1 MIVRYSTLRNLEIPK
16 FTLCNPGSI
25 YTDEGLLTK
34 MVGILVDHEAE
45 EIVFNF
51 NATSELNMR
60 VCRIHREDPED
71 NEYVYSLYKALQ
83 NRRLI
88 FVEDIG
94 YFAIT
99 NINDGFDGKT
109 HYKDVTA
116 KSVDIEIA
124 QKMIPYIA
132 DGTYRFTTDKTGTN
146 KGILE
151 TIVET
156 LPLWTIGEIDETVAN
171 RWRTFEDVDTSLNC
185 QSFLLENI
193 QDAYECIILFDC
205 IHRVINVYDQ
215 ANYVKQTDIHIT
227 KHDLINSL
235 DITENADDLY
245 TAISVLG
252 NENISIAALNP
263 LGTNVIYN
271 FNYYLDWMSP
281 ELATRVRAW
290 QTSINEQMED
300 YYTLNVR
307 YYEQLEEANNLSMEI
322 EALATQIKMYSR
334 CRDNIIAE
342 AGTSLVDEYNT
353 IIVEN
358 GGTAITIG
366 EEIEDTLAS
375 IDNLIAE
382 CESRQENTAAE
393 LDNVNTYLV
402 MYQNDIDKIHEELAI
417 TNYFIEEEQEELN
430 HYIFEGSY
438 TDEYVTITDIM
449 TYSEKFEQMKTLYN
463 RAKTRLD
470 RVSQPTQEF
479 NVDVENFIFIKE
491 FEQWSEQLETGCLI
505 NVELNTNDIALLFLS
520 NITINYDDR
529 TLNMTFG
536 NRFNKFDPKSLFDN
550 VLGDVSKSANTLNY
564 IKEILYPI
572 KNGEFNAMKE
582 ALQTS
587 RNLSMSAVLSSDN
600 EEVII
605 DGSGYTGKKLLE
617 DGTYDA
623 RQVKITGRNLVFTD
637 DAWDTCK
644 VALGELLFDDESS
657 SYGINAE
664 TIIGD
669 MIIGNNIRIIDND
682 GNDIFTVM
690 DNKVKSSVED
700 VVYGDENQLQ
710 QDGKDSV
717 IKKIST
723 IEQTANGIS
732 MIISEITTTEED
744 ESGNTTHAVGKVRT
758 SSGYTFDDTGLTIS
772 KAGEEIT
779 NLLDYSGMYVKRSDE
794 DILTAN
800 NEGVNAINLTARQYL
815 TIGNNSRFEDY
826 SNGVDTKRTACFY
839 IGNNNEVTVEE

>member
-60 VCRIHREDPED
+60 VCRVPREDPED

-99 NINDGFDGKT
+99 NINDGFDGKI

-132 DGTYRFTTDKTGTN
+132 DGTYRFTTDETGTN

-156 LPLWTIGEIDETVAN
+156 LPLWTIGEVDEVVAN

-185 QSFLLENI
+185 QSFLLENV

-205 IHRVINVYDQ
+205 IHRIINVYDQ

-227 KHDLINSL
+227 KNDLINSL

-245 TAISVLG
+245 TAINVLG
-252 NENISIAALNP
+252 SENISIAALNP

-281 ELATRVRAW
+281 ELATRVRTW
-290 QTSINEQMED
+290 QTSIDEQTED
-300 YYTLNVR
+300 YYALNVR

-322 EALATQIKMYSR
+322 EALDTQIKMYSR

-417 TNYFIEEEQEELN
+417 TNYFTEEEQEELN

-815 TIGNNSRFEDY
+815 TIGKNSRFEDY
-826 SNGVDTKRTACFY
+826 SNGSDTKRTACFF
-839 IGNNNEVTVEE
+839 IGG

>member
-16 FTLCNPGSI
+16 FTLCNPGSV
-25 YTDEGLLTK
+25 YNNNNGVLTK
-34 MVGILVDHEAE
+34 VVGMLVDHEAE

-60 VCRIHREDPED
+60 VNRVPREDPEE
-71 NEYVYSLYKALQ
+71 NEYVYSLYKSLQ

-124 QKMIPYIA
+124 QKMIPFIA

-156 LPLWTIGEIDETVAN
+156 LPLWTIGEVDEAVAN

-185 QSFLLENI
+185 QAFLLENV
-193 QDAYECIILFDC
+193 QDAFECIVLFDC
-205 IHRVINVYDQ
+205 INRIINVYDQ

-227 KHDLINSL
+227 KHDLINTL

-271 FNYYLDWMSP
+271 FNYYLDWMSA
-281 ELATRVRAW
+281 ELATKVRAW
-290 QTSINEQMED
+290 QTSIDEQMDD

-307 YYEQLEEANNLSMEI
+307 YYEQLEEANNLNMEI

-382 CESRQENTAAE
+382 CESQQENVATE
-393 LDNVNTYLV
+393 LDKVNVYLV
-402 MYQNDIDKIHEELAI
+402 MYQEDIKKIHEALAI
-417 TNYFIEEEQEELN
+417 TNYFTDNEQEELN

-449 TYSEKFEQMKTLYN
+449 TYSEKFEQMKTLYD

-529 TLNMTFG
+529 ALNMTFG

-587 RNLSMSAVLSSDN
+587 RNLTMQSALSSTD
-600 EEVII
+600 EEVMI
-605 DGSGYTGKKLLE
+605 DGSGYTSKKRL
-617 DGTYDA
+617 DTGAYDP
-623 RQVKITGRNLVFTD
+623 RQIKITGKNIVFTD
-637 DAWDTCK
+637 DAWETCK
-644 VALGELLFDDESS
+644 TAIGELLLGDGAST
-657 SYGINAE
+657 YGINAE

-669 MIIGNNIRIIDND
+669 IIIGHNLRIVDSNGNDILTVVDDKVSSSVGDINDKLTEVEQTNDSLNIRISN
-682 GNDIFTVM
+682 
-690 DNKVKSSVED
+690 VESLG
-700 VVYGDENQLQ
+700 V
-710 QDGKDSV
+710 DSV
-717 IKKIST
+717 T
-723 IEQTANGIS
+723 TANGF
-732 MIISEITTTEED
+732 
-744 ESGNTTHAVGKVRT
+744 
-758 SSGYTFDDTGLTIS
+758 TFNKEGLTIYEV
-772 KAGEEIT
+772 GEQIE
-779 NLLDYSGMYVKRSDE
+779 NLLSNQGMSISRINGDSKEIVLKAD
-794 DILTAN
+794 D
-800 NEGVNAINLTARQYL
+800 EGVDAINLTARQYL
-815 TIGNNSRFEDY
+815 IVGANSRFEDY
-826 SNGVDTKRTACFY
+826 DNGTDSRRTACFY
-839 IGNNNEVTVEE
+839 IGS

>member
-1 MIVRYSTLRNLEIPK
+1 MIVRYDSLSRFEKPI
-16 FTLCNPGSI
+16 FTLCSPGSV
-25 YTDEGLLTK
+25 YKNGVLTN
-34 MVGILVDHEAE
+34 MVGIMVDHEAE

-51 NATSELNMR
+51 NSTSELNMR
-60 VCRIHREDPED
+60 VNRVIRDNDED
-71 NEYVYSLYKALQ
+71 NQHTYYMYKSIQ

-88 FVEDIG
+88 FAENIG
-94 YFAIT
+94 YFMIT
-99 NINDGFDGKT
+99 NVTDGFDGKI
-109 HYKDVTA
+109 HYKDITA
-116 KSVDIEIA
+116 KSVDAEIT
-124 QKMIPYIA
+124 QKMLPYIA
-132 DGTYRFTTDKTGTN
+132 DGTYRFLSDETGTN
-146 KGILE
+146 KGLLE

-156 LPLWTIGEIDETVAN
+156 LPLWTIGEVDEVVASK
-171 RWRTFEDVDTSLNC
+171 WRTFEDVDVSLNC
-185 QSFLLENI
+185 LAFFLENM
-193 QDAYECIILFDC
+193 QDAYECLFVFDC
-205 IHRVINVYDQ
+205 INRIINVYDQ

-281 ELATRVRAW
+281 ELATKVRTW
-290 QTSINEQMED
+290 QTSIDEQMED

-307 YYEQLEEANNLSMEI
+307 YYEQLEEANNLNMEI

-366 EEIEDTLAS
+366 EQIEDTLAS

-382 CESRQENTAAE
+382 CESQQENVAAE
-393 LDNVNTYLV
+393 LDKVNVYLV
-402 MYQNDIDKIHEELAI
+402 MYQEDIKKIHEALAI
-417 TNYFIEEEQEELN
+417 TNYFTDEEQEELN

-449 TYSEKFEQMKTLYN
+449 TYSEKFEQMKTLYD

-505 NVELNTNDIALLFLS
+505 NVELSTNDIALLFLS

-529 TLNMTFG
+529 ALNMTFG

-564 IKEILYPI
+564 LKEILYPI
-572 KNGEFNAMKE
+572 KNGEFDAIKE

-587 RNLSMSAVLSSDN
+587 RNLSMGAALSSSG

-617 DGTYDA
+617 DGTYDSK
-623 RQVKITGRNLVFTD
+623 QVKITGRNLVFTD

-644 VALGELLFDDESS
+644 VALGEVLFGDGSS

-669 MIIGNNIRIIDND
+669 MIMGRNIRILDSNETELFSAVD
-682 GNDIFTVM
+682 GKVQTTVTDIM
-690 DNKVKSSVED
+690 R
-700 VVYGDENQLQ
+700 GDENGLQ
-710 QDGKDSV
+710 PDGTDSV
-717 IKKIST
+717 YKRISKV
-723 IEQTANGIS
+723 EQTAEGIN
-732 MIISEITTTEED
+732 IVIGEIATKEED
-744 ESGNTTHAVGKVRT
+744 GVYSVKRVKTDM
-758 SSGYTFDDTGLTIS
+758 GYSFNDEGMRVYAEGD
-772 KAGEEIT
+772 EIE
-779 NLLDYSGMYVKRSDE
+779 NLVSNRGMYVSHISGMSADGTVAKDYV
-794 DILTAN
+794 LTADAN
-800 NEGVNAINLTARQYL
+800 GVDAINLTAHQYL
-815 TIGNNSRFEDY
+815 IIGANSRLEDY
-826 SNGVDTKRTACFY
+826 DNGSDNKRTACFY
-839 IGNNNEVTVEE
+839 IGE

>member
-290 QTSINEQMED
+290 QTSIDEQMED

-307 YYEQLEEANNLSMEI
+307 YYEQLEEANNLNMEI

-366 EEIEDTLAS
+366 EQIEDTLAS

-382 CESRQENTAAE
+382 CESQQANVASE
-393 LDNVNTYLV
+393 LDKVNTYLV

-417 TNYFIEEEQEELN
+417 TNYFTEEEQEELN

-449 TYSEKFEQMKTLYN
+449 TYSEKFEQMKTLYY

>member
-16 FTLCNPGSI
+16 FTLCNPGSV
-25 YTDEGLLTK
+25 YNNNNGVLTK
-34 MVGILVDHEAE
+34 VVGMLVDHEAE

-60 VCRIHREDPED
+60 VNRVPREDPDE
-71 NEYVYSLYKALQ
+71 NEYVYSLYKSLQ

-124 QKMIPYIA
+124 QKMIPFIA
-132 DGTYRFTTDKTGTN
+132 DGTYRFTTDETGTN

-156 LPLWTIGEIDETVAN
+156 LPLWTIGEVDEAVAN

-185 QSFLLENI
+185 QAFLLENV
-193 QDAYECIILFDC
+193 QDAFECIVLFDC
-205 IHRVINVYDQ
+205 INRIINVYDQ

-281 ELATRVRAW
+281 ELATKVRAW
-290 QTSINEQMED
+290 QTSIDEQMED

-307 YYEQLEEANNLSMEI
+307 YYEQLEEANNLNMEI

-366 EEIEDTLAS
+366 EQIEDTLAS

-382 CESRQENTAAE
+382 CESQQENVSAE
-393 LDNVNTYLV
+393 LDKVNVYLV
-402 MYQNDIDKIHEELAI
+402 MYQEDIKKIHEALAI
-417 TNYFIEEEQEELN
+417 TNYFTDDEQEELN

-449 TYSEKFEQMKTLYN
+449 TYSEKFEQMKTLYD

-505 NVELNTNDIALLFLS
+505 NVELSTNDIALLFLS

-529 TLNMTFG
+529 ALNMTFG

-564 IKEILYPI
+564 LKEILYPI
-572 KNGEFNAMKE
+572 KNGEFDAIKE

-587 RNLSMSAVLSSDN
+587 RNLSMGAALSSSG

-617 DGTYDA
+617 DGTYDSK
-623 RQVKITGRNLVFTD
+623 QVKITGRNLVFTD

-644 VALGELLFDDESS
+644 VALGELLFGDGSS

-669 MIIGNNIRIIDND
+669 MIMGRNIRIFDSNGTELFSAVD
-682 GNDIFTVM
+682 GKVQTTVTDIM
-690 DNKVKSSVED
+690 R
-700 VVYGDENQLQ
+700 GDENGLQ
-710 QDGKDSV
+710 PDGTDSV
-717 IKKIST
+717 YKRISKV
-723 IEQTANGIS
+723 EQTAEGIN
-732 MIISEITTTEED
+732 IVIGEIATKEED
-744 ESGNTTHAVGKVRT
+744 GVYSVKRVKTDM
-758 SSGYTFDDTGLTIS
+758 GYSFNDEGMRVYAEGD
-772 KAGEEIT
+772 EIE
-779 NLLDYSGMYVKRSDE
+779 NLVSNRGMYVSHISGMSSDGTVAK
-794 DILTAN
+794 DYVLTADAN
-800 NEGVNAINLTARQYL
+800 GVDAINLTAHQYL
-815 TIGNNSRFEDY
+815 IIGANSRLEDY
-826 SNGVDTKRTACFY
+826 DNGSDNKRTACFY
-839 IGNNNEVTVEE
+839 IGE

>member
-1 MIVRYSTLRNLEIPK
+1 VIVRYDSLSRFEKPI
-16 FTLCNPGSI
+16 FTLCSPGSV
-25 YTDEGLLTK
+25 YKNGVLTN
-34 MVGILVDHEAE
+34 MVGIMVDHEAE

-51 NATSELNMR
+51 NSTSELNMR
-60 VCRIHREDPED
+60 VNRVIRDNDED
-71 NEYVYSLYKALQ
+71 NQHTYYMYKSIQ

-88 FVEDIG
+88 FAENIG
-94 YFAIT
+94 YFMIT
-99 NINDGFDGKT
+99 NVTDGFDGKI

-116 KSVDIEIA
+116 KSVDAEIT
-124 QKMIPYIA
+124 QKMLPYIA
-132 DGTYRFTTDKTGTN
+132 DGTYRFLSDETGTN
-146 KGILE
+146 KGLLE

-156 LPLWTIGEIDETVAN
+156 LPLWTIGEVDEVVASK
-171 RWRTFEDVDTSLNC
+171 WRTFEDVDVSLNC
-185 QSFLLENI
+185 LAFFLENM
-193 QDAYECIILFDC
+193 QDAYECLFVFDC
-205 IHRVINVYDQ
+205 INRVINVYDQ

-281 ELATRVRAW
+281 ELATKVRAW
-290 QTSINEQMED
+290 QTSIDEQMED

-307 YYEQLEEANNLSMEI
+307 YYEQLEEANNLNMEI

-366 EEIEDTLAS
+366 EQIEDTLAS

-382 CESRQENTAAE
+382 CESQQENVAAE
-393 LDNVNTYLV
+393 LDKVNVYLV
-402 MYQNDIDKIHEELAI
+402 MYQEDIKKIHEALAI
-417 TNYFIEEEQEELN
+417 TNYFTDEEQEELN

-449 TYSEKFEQMKTLYN
+449 TYSEKFEQMKTLYD

-529 TLNMTFG
+529 ALNMTFG

-587 RNLSMSAVLSSDN
+587 RNLTMQSALSSQD
-600 EEVII
+600 EEVMI
-605 DGSGYTGKKLLE
+605 DGSGYTSKKRL
-617 DGTYDA
+617 DTGAYDP
-623 RQVKITGRNLVFTD
+623 RQIKITGKNIVFTD
-637 DAWDTCK
+637 DAWETCK
-644 VALGELLFDDESS
+644 TAIGELLLGDGAST
-657 SYGINAE
+657 YGINAE

-669 MIIGNNIRIIDND
+669 IIIGHNLRIVDSNDNDILTVVDDKVSSSVGDINDKLTEVEQTNDSLNIRISN
-682 GNDIFTVM
+682 
-690 DNKVKSSVED
+690 VENLG
-700 VVYGDENQLQ
+700 V
-710 QDGKDSV
+710 DSV
-717 IKKIST
+717 T
-723 IEQTANGIS
+723 TANGF
-732 MIISEITTTEED
+732 
-744 ESGNTTHAVGKVRT
+744 
-758 SSGYTFDDTGLTIS
+758 TFNKDGLTIYEV
-772 KAGEEIT
+772 GEQIE
-779 NLLDYSGMYVKRSDE
+779 NLLSNQGMSISRISGDSKEIVLKAD
-794 DILTAN
+794 DD
-800 NEGVNAINLTARQYL
+800 GVDAINLTARQYL
-815 TIGNNSRFEDY
+815 IVGANSRFEDY
-826 SNGVDTKRTACFY
+826 DNGTDSRRTACFY
-839 IGNNNEVTVEE
+839 IGS